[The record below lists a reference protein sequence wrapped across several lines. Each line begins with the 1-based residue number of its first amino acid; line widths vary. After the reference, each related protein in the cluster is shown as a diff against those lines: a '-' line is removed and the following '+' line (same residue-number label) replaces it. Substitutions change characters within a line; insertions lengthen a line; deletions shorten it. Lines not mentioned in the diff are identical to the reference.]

1 MENLP
6 SVSNRLAITSS
17 TDEEVKYPM
26 QITSVAVDPTS
37 THLASQEDLRSIGV
51 LELLD
56 SDERAV
62 FILDL
67 TKPDETTPIY
77 TNPRLKELQL
87 LGSKVGESL
96 DLGAATKDEKHRGF
110 LEWAGGDFRDGKI
123 PVTLHCGV
131 KWTAQTLKERWRVIA
146 GDVGG
151 SIDVIGGKPMI
162 HRSQTLSPQKARPMS
177 KSGDSPR
184 SSLESQ
190 LEAYRLHREDTISI
204 FPPAQEPFTLKEVS
218 EVENSTLGPFDI
230 LAPDTVVE
238 PSPHLRFFL
247 DFDWASTELGSI
259 ESWPLE
265 LRRMCNFLMSDPR
278 PAAMFWGQGRVM
290 MYNESYKLVTG
301 QKHPGMM
308 GKPFSEAWPEIEV
321 IFKDLFNKAYQTGKP
336 STMDDARFYIDR
348 HGYLEETYFAL
359 SIMPFS
365 CNSYDCDLAVYNPVF
380 DTTRQVVADR
390 RMIFL
395 LRLGQFIA
403 SSREPKEFWQQLLRG
418 FEPDHPDLPF
428 ALLYS
433 AGNDVNETLSESSAL
448 SHNSNWVLEGS
459 VRVPDAEKN
468 VPKHINSECSLEEFL
483 PSFSE
488 LVKSDSPTLLH
499 RKDGTIPASLTTAL
513 QGTLAWDTVVFLPIR
528 ATTDIVLGF
537 LIIGLNARREY
548 DDDYRLFIELLTRQ
562 LATSM
567 AAAVLVED
575 DLQRGRMAAERAYQ
589 DRNRLSR
596 KLEIQAHE
604 AAEIESRFRRMADLA
619 PVGMFHVDVDGN
631 IVYANE
637 VFYGLTEHPRNSNIP
652 IHFLD
657 KEGSYG
663 LSPVPNVTFADKFI
677 AKGWYGSLMEEDLP
691 LMELNWKKLMDGEP
705 VAFEIRLRTLFK
717 GADKIGDEEIDGAIW
732 TIVAAYPEKADD
744 GTVVGVLGCMTD
756 ISRQKWAEDFQKRK
770 MLEAVELK
778 RQQENF
784 IDMTSHEMRNP
795 LSAIIQCADMIGI
808 SVKEFDGGTNDVIL
822 PREAV
827 HGYADAASTIIL
839 CAQHQ
844 KRIIDDILTLSK
856 LDSDL
861 LFVTPIE
868 VQPLLVIK
876 NALKIFDG
884 ELQKS
889 DVALRFHVSPSFDE
903 LGFDWIKLDPS
914 RLVQVLINLVTN
926 AIKFTQTQAKRN
938 IAITVSAALEPP
950 STPGLIYLPRSN
962 SHKENTPESEWGD
975 GEIVYLHIEVQDS
988 GRGLDDT
995 ERNLLFKRFSQ
1006 ASPRT
1011 HVRYGG
1017 SGLGLFI
1024 SRELTE
1030 LQGGQIGV
1038 ASKAGVGST
1047 FAFYIRTRRCDP
1059 PDDKDSFIPQMD
1071 VQVQNDIITNNSL
1084 ARVKGPSR
1092 QTVKNRRSQSPAS
1105 SSPKHI
1111 LIVEDNIVNQKVLS
1125 KQLRT
1130 AGCIVSVANH
1140 GLEALEFLEKSTFS
1154 TTLPEGVP
1162 GIPCNILLMDLEMPV
1177 MDGLTCVQQIRQWEM
1192 EGKVKG
1198 RVPVIAVTANARS
1211 EQIAR
1216 AKEAGMDS
1224 VVTKPFRIGEL
1235 LPEMDRWLVRGVML
1249 DGGKEDRAAVERRE
1263 SAPI

>member
-1 MENLP
+1 MEYLP
-6 SVSNRLAITSS
+6 SVFDGLAITSS
-17 TDEEVKYPM
+17 TDEEAKGSA
-26 QITSVAVDPTS
+26 QIISVPVDPNLS
-37 THLASQEDLRSIGV
+37 PLEPQDNLRNVGV
-51 LELLD
+51 LELLE

-67 TKPDETTPIY
+67 TKLDETTPIY
-77 TNPRLKELQL
+77 TNPRLKELQV

-96 DLGAATKDEKHRGF
+96 DLDVATKDEKHREF
-110 LEWAGGDFRDGKI
+110 LEWAGENFSDGKL
-123 PVTLHCGV
+123 PVTLYCGV
-131 KWTAQTLKERWRVIA
+131 RWTAQTISNRWRVIA

-151 SIDVIGGKPMI
+151 RIDTIGDKPPI
-162 HRSQTLSPQKARPMS
+162 LRSQTLSPRKARSMS
-177 KSGDSPR
+177 KSDDTPR
-184 SSLESQ
+184 PSLESQ
-190 LEAYRLHREDTISI
+190 LEEYRLHREDTISI
-204 FPPAQEPFTLKEVS
+204 FPPAQEPITLKEDLAVGCT
-218 EVENSTLGPFDI
+218 TLGPFDI
-230 LAPDTVVE
+230 FAPDTIVE
-238 PSPHLRFFL
+238 LSPHVRFFL
-247 DFDWASTELGSI
+247 DFDWESTELGPI
-259 ESWPLE
+259 DSWPVG

-278 PAAMFWGQGRVM
+278 PAAMYWGQSRVV
-290 MYNESYKLVTG
+290 MYNEPYVSVTG

-308 GKPFSEAWPEIEV
+308 GKPFPEAWPEIESV
-321 IFKDLFNKAYQTGKP
+321 FKKTFDKAYETGTA
-336 STMDDARFYIDR
+336 STMDDARFYIER
-348 HGYLEETYFAL
+348 HGYLEETYFSL
-359 SIMPFS
+359 SILPFS
-365 CNSYDCDLAVYNPVF
+365 CDSYNCNLAFYNPVF

-390 RMIFL
+390 RMLFL

-403 SSREPKEFWQQLLRG
+403 SSREPKDFWQQLLRG
-418 FEPDHPDLPF
+418 LEPDHPDLPF

-433 AGNDVNETLSESSAL
+433 AGNDVNETLSESSAS
-448 SHNSNWVLEGS
+448 SHNCNWVLEGT
-459 VRVPDAEKN
+459 VRVPGGDKT
-468 VPKHINSECSLEEFL
+468 VPKHINSQNPMEEFL
-483 PSFSE
+483 PSFSD

-528 ATTDIVLGF
+528 ATTENVLGF
-537 LIIGLNARREY
+537 LIFGLNARRKY
-548 DDDYRLFIELLTRQ
+548 DDDYRLFIQLLSRQ

-575 DLQRGRMAAERAYQ
+575 EIQRGRMAAEHAYQ

-604 AAEIESRFRRMADLA
+604 ASEIESRFRRMADLA
-619 PVGMFHVDVDGN
+619 PVGMFHIDAEGRLL
-631 IVYANE
+631 YANE
-637 VFYGLTEHPRNSNIP
+637 VYYNLTEHKRDVNTPMSMY
-652 IHFLD
+652 D
-657 KEGSYG
+657 
-663 LSPVPNVTFADKFI
+663 VV
-677 AKGWYGSLMEEDLP
+677 MEEDWP
-691 LMELNWKKLMDGEP
+691 IMDAQWKKLMAGEP
-705 VAFEIRLRTLFK
+705 VSFEIRLRALFK

-732 TIVAAYPEKADD
+732 IIQAAYPEKADD
-744 GTVVGVLGCMTD
+744 GKVVGVLGCLTD

-808 SVKEFDGGTNDVIL
+808 SVKEFDGGTNDIVL

-827 HGYADAASTIIL
+827 HGYADAASTIVL

-861 LFVTPIE
+861 LFVTPTE
-868 VQPLLVIK
+868 VQPLLIIK

-884 ELQKS
+884 ELQKG
-889 DVALRFHVSPSFDE
+889 DVALRFHVSPTFEE
-903 LGFDWIKLDPS
+903 LSIDWIKLDPS

-950 STPGLIYLPRSN
+950 STPGLVYLSRTN
-962 SHKENTPESEWGD
+962 THKDNTADSEWGN
-975 GEIVYLHIEVQDS
+975 GEVVYLHIEVKDS
-988 GRGLDDT
+988 GRGLDET
-995 ERNLLFKRFSQ
+995 ECNLLFKRFSQ

-1011 HVRYGG
+1011 HVQYGG

-1047 FAFYIRTRRCDP
+1047 FAFYIRARRCEP
-1059 PDDKDSFIPQMD
+1059 PDDKDSFVPQMD
-1071 VQVQNDIITNNSL
+1071 AQAQNNIITNNSL
-1084 ARVKGPSR
+1084 ARVKGPTR
-1092 QTVKNRRSQSPAS
+1092 QSLKSRRSQSPAS
-1105 SSPKHI
+1105 PTPKHI

-1125 KQLRT
+1125 KQLRG
-1130 AGCIVSVANH
+1130 AGCTVSVANH

-1154 TTLPEGVP
+1154 TTLPEGDP
-1162 GIPCNILLMDLEMPV
+1162 GIPCNILLMDLEMPI
-1177 MDGLTCVQQIRQWEM
+1177 MDGLTCVREIRKWEK

-1235 LPEMDRWLVRGVML
+1235 VPEMERWLVRGVVL
-1249 DGGKEDRAAVERRE
+1249 DKIREDSKEERAGVERRD

>member
-1 MENLP
+1 MEHLP
-6 SVSNRLAITSS
+6 SILKGLGITSS
-17 TDEEVKYPM
+17 ADDESKDSA
-26 QITSVAVDPTS
+26 QFTSAAVDPIS
-37 THLASQEDLRSIGV
+37 SPLGSQDDLSSIGV
-51 LELLD
+51 LELLE

-67 TKPDETTPIY
+67 TNPGDTTPIY
-77 TNPRLKELQL
+77 TNPRLKELQV

-96 DLGAATKDEKHRGF
+96 DLRVATKDEKHRGF
-110 LEWAGGDFRDGKI
+110 LEWAGGDFSDGKI
-123 PVTLHCGV
+123 PVTLYCGV
-131 KWTAQTLKERWRVIA
+131 RWSAQTMRNRWRVIA

-151 SIDVIGGKPMI
+151 RIDIIGDKPTI
-162 HRSQTLSPQKARPMS
+162 HRSQTLSPQKARRMS
-177 KSGDSPR
+177 KSDDSSR

-204 FPPAQEPFTLKEVS
+204 FPPAQEPVTLKEVL
-218 EVENSTLGPFDI
+218 EVGDTTLGPFDI
-230 LAPDTVVE
+230 LAPDTIVE
-238 PSPHLRFFL
+238 LSPHVRFFL
-247 DFDWASTELGSI
+247 GFDWAY
-259 ESWPLE
+259 
-265 LRRMCNFLMSDPR
+265 PR
-278 PAAMFWGQGRVM
+278 PAAMYWGQSRVM
-290 MYNESYKLVTG
+290 MYNEPYMLVTG

-308 GKPFSEAWPEIEV
+308 GKTFSEAWAEV
-321 IFKDLFNKAYQTGKP
+321 EDAFSDSFNKAYKTGKA
-336 STMDDARFYIDR
+336 STMDDARFFIERY
-348 HGYLEETYFAL
+348 GYLEETYYSL
-359 SIMPFS
+359 SILPFS
-365 CNSYDCDLAVYNPVF
+365 CNSYGSHIAFYNPVF

-403 SSREPKEFWQQLLRG
+403 SSREPKDFWQQLLRG
-418 FEPDHPDLPF
+418 LEPDHPDLPF

-459 VRVPDAEKN
+459 VRVPDAGKN
-468 VPKHINSECSLEEFL
+468 VPKHINSENPMEEFL
-483 PSFSE
+483 PSFSD
-488 LVKSDSPTLLH
+488 LVKLDCPTLLH
-499 RKDGTIPASLTTAL
+499 REDGTIPSSLTAAL
-513 QGTLAWDTVVFLPIR
+513 QGTIAWDTVVFLPIR
-528 ATTDIVLGF
+528 ATTETVLGF
-537 LIIGLNARREY
+537 LIIGLNARRKY
-548 DDDYRLFIELLTRQ
+548 DDDYRLFIQLLSRQ

-575 DLQRGRMAAERAYQ
+575 EIQRGRMAAEHAYQ
-589 DRNRLSR
+589 DRNRLSM

-604 AAEIESRFRRMADLA
+604 ASEIESRFRKMADLA
-619 PVGMFHVDVDGN
+619 PVGMFHTGVDGKL
-631 IVYANE
+631 IYANE
-637 VFYGLTEHPRNSNIP
+637 LYYNLTE
-652 IHFLD
+652 LD
-657 KEGSYG
+657 R
-663 LSPVPNVTFADKFI
+663 DI
-677 AKGWYGSLMEEDLP
+677 ATNTGWHEVIMEEDWP
-691 LMELNWKKLMDGEP
+691 IVDTQWKKLMDGEP
-705 VAFEIRLRTLFK
+705 VSFEIRLRALFK

-732 TIVAAYPEKADD
+732 IIAAAYPEKAPDD
-744 GTVVGVLGCMTD
+744 TVVGVLGCFTD

-770 MLEAVELK
+770 MLEAIELK

-795 LSAIIQCADMIGI
+795 LSAIIQCADMIGL

-861 LFVTPIE
+861 LFVTPTE
-868 VQPLLVIK
+868 VQPLPIIQ

-889 DVALRFHVSPSFDE
+889 DVALRFHVSPSFEE
-903 LGFDWIKLDPS
+903 LNIDWIKLDPS

-926 AIKFTQTQAKRN
+926 AIKFTQTQPKRN

-950 STPGLIYLPRSN
+950 STPGLVYLSRTN
-962 SHKENTPESEWGD
+962 IHKDNTPEGN
-975 GEIVYLHIEVQDS
+975 GEM
-988 GRGLDDT
+988 
-995 ERNLLFKRFSQ
+995 ERLFSQ

-1011 HVRYGG
+1011 HIQYGG

-1059 PDDKDSFIPQMD
+1059 PDDKDSFVPQMD
-1071 VQVQNDIITNNSL
+1071 VQAQNNIITNNSL
-1084 ARVKGPSR
+1084 ARVKGPTRHPLRS
-1092 QTVKNRRSQSPAS
+1092 RRSQSPAS
-1105 SSPKHI
+1105 SAPKHI

-1125 KQLRT
+1125 KQLRS

-1154 TTLPEGVP
+1154 TSLPEGVS
-1162 GIPCNILLMDLEMPV
+1162 GIPCNILLMDLEMPI
-1177 MDGLTCVQQIRQWEM
+1177 MDGLTCVRQIRKWER
-1192 EGKVKG
+1192 EGRVKG

-1235 LPEMDRWLVRGVML
+1235 VPEMERWLIRGVVL
-1249 DGGKEDRAAVERRE
+1249 DRAKEGARDERAGVERRD

>member
-6 SVSNRLAITSS
+6 SVLNGLTITPP
-17 TDEEVKYPM
+17 TDEEAKDSM
-26 QITSVAVDPTS
+26 QITSVLVDPNLS
-37 THLASQEDLRSIGV
+37 PLAPQDDLGSIGV
-51 LELLD
+51 LELLE

-67 TKPDETTPIY
+67 TKPDETTPRY
-77 TNPRLKELQL
+77 TNSRLKGLQG
-87 LGSKVGESL
+87 LGSRIGVSSE
-96 DLGAATKDEKHRGF
+96 LGVATKDEKHRRF
-110 LEWAGGDFRDGKI
+110 LEWARGDFSDGKLPI
-123 PVTLHCGV
+123 TLYCGV
-131 KWTAQTLKERWRVIA
+131 RWTAQTMKNRWRVIA
-146 GDVGG
+146 GDVRAKMG
-151 SIDVIGGKPMI
+151 VIRDKPLI
-162 HRSQTLSPQKARPMS
+162 HRSQTLSPQKTPPML
-177 KSGDSPR
+177 KSGDAPNNPPV
-184 SSLESQ
+184 ESD
-190 LEAYRLHREDTISI
+190 LEAYRLHREDNISI
-204 FPPAQEPFTLKEVS
+204 FPQAQEPVILKE
-218 EVENSTLGPFDI
+218 EGLETENAAVRSYDI
-230 LAPDTVVE
+230 LSADTIVE
-238 PSPHLRFFL
+238 LSNHVQFFL
-247 DFDWASTELGSI
+247 NFDWASTELGPI
-259 ESWPLE
+259 HSWPLE
-265 LRRMCNFLMSDPR
+265 LRRMCNFLMADPR
-278 PAAMFWGQGRVM
+278 PAAMYWGKTRIT
-290 MYNESYKLVTG
+290 MYNEPYLLVTG

-308 GKPFSEAWPEIEV
+308 GKPFSEAWAEV
-321 IFKDLFNKAYQTGKP
+321 DEVFMSYFDKAYKTGKA
-336 STMDDARFYIDR
+336 TTRDDAQFFIER
-348 HGYLEETYFAL
+348 HGYLEETYY
-359 SIMPFS
+359 SISILPFT
-365 CNSYDCDLAVYNPVF
+365 CNSYDTPLAFYNPVF
-380 DTTRQVVADR
+380 DTTRQVIADR

-403 SSREPKEFWQQLLRG
+403 SSREPKDFWQQLLRG
-418 FEPDHPDLPF
+418 LELDHPDLPF

-468 VPKHINSECSLEEFL
+468 VPKHINSEHPMEEFL

-488 LVKSDSPTLLH
+488 LVTAGAPTLLY

-513 QGTLAWDTVVFLPIR
+513 QGMLAWDTVIFLPIR
-528 ATTDIVLGF
+528 VTTDTILGF
-537 LIIGLNARREY
+537 LIIGLNARRKY
-548 DDDYRLFIELLTRQ
+548 DDDYRLFIQLLSRQ

-575 DLQRGRMAAERAYQ
+575 ELQRGRMAAEHAYQ

-596 KLEIQAHE
+596 KLEIQAHK
-604 AAEIESRFRRMADLA
+604 ATEIESRFRRMADLA
-619 PVGMFHVDVDGN
+619 PVGMYHMDVEGRL
-631 IVYANE
+631 IYANE
-637 VFYGLTEHPRNSNIP
+637 VYFDLTGHPR
-652 IHFLD
+652 D
-657 KEGSYG
+657 
-663 LSPVPNVTFADKFI
+663 LSSPMSVK
-677 AKGWYGSLMEEDLP
+677 SLYRVILEEDWP
-691 LMELNWKKLMDGEP
+691 IMDSQWKILMGGNP
-705 VAFEIRLRTLFK
+705 VTFEIRLTSLFK
-717 GADKIGDEEIDGAIW
+717 GDDKIGDQEINGPVW
-732 TIVAAYPEKADD
+732 TISSAYPEKAQD
-744 GTVVGVLGCMTD
+744 GTVVGVLGCLTD
-756 ISRQKWAEDFQKRK
+756 ISRQKWAEGFQKRK

-808 SVKEFDGGTNDVIL
+808 SVKEFDGGASDVVL

-827 HGYADAASTIIL
+827 HGYADAASTIVL

-861 LFVTPIE
+861 LYVTPTE
-868 VQPLLVIK
+868 VQPLVVIK

-889 DVALRFHVSPSFDE
+889 DVELRFHVSPSFEE
-903 LGFDWIKLDPS
+903 LGIDWIKLDPS

-926 AIKFTQTQAKRN
+926 AIKFTQTQRKRN

-950 STPGLIYLPRSN
+950 GTPGLIYLSRMN
-962 SHKENTPESEWGD
+962 SYKENSPGGEWGD
-975 GEIVYLHIEVQDS
+975 GEIVYLHIEVEDS
-988 GRGLDDT
+988 GRGLDET

-1011 HVRYGG
+1011 HVQYGG

-1038 ASKAGVGST
+1038 TSKAGVGST

-1059 PDDKDSFIPQMD
+1059 PDDKDSFAPQMD
-1071 VQVQNDIITNNSL
+1071 DQAQNRIIANNSL
-1084 ARVKGPSR
+1084 SRVKGYRGSLKP
-1092 QTVKNRRSQSPAS
+1092 RRSQIPAS
-1105 SSPKHI
+1105 STPKHI

-1125 KQLRT
+1125 KQLRN

-1154 TTLPEGVP
+1154 TTLPEGAP

-1177 MDGLTCVQQIRQWEM
+1177 MDGLTCVQEIRKWER

-1198 RVPVIAVTANARS
+1198 RIPVIAVTANARS

-1235 LPEMDRWLVRGVML
+1235 VPEMERWLARGVVL
-1249 DGGKEDRAAVERRE
+1249 DTGKERGKEERCGMERRDT
-1263 SAPI
+1263 API

>member
-1 MENLP
+1 MEHLP
-6 SVSNRLAITSS
+6 SILKGLGITSS
-17 TDEEVKYPM
+17 ADDDSKDAK
-26 QITSVAVDPTS
+26 QFTSVAVDPILS
-37 THLASQEDLRSIGV
+37 PLGSQDDLSSVGV
-51 LELLD
+51 LELLE

-67 TKPDETTPIY
+67 TNPDDTTPVY
-77 TNPRLKELQL
+77 TNPRLKELQV

-96 DLGAATKDEKHRGF
+96 DLRAATKDEKHRGF
-110 LEWAGGDFRDGKI
+110 LEWAGGDFSDGKI
-123 PVTLHCGV
+123 PVTLYCGV
-131 KWTAQTLKERWRVIA
+131 RWSAQTMRNRWRVIA

-151 SIDVIGGKPMI
+151 RIDVSGDKPSI
-162 HRSQTLSPQKARPMS
+162 QRSQTLSPQKARRMS
-177 KSGDSPR
+177 KSDDASR

-204 FPPAQEPFTLKEVS
+204 FPPAQEPVTLKEVL
-218 EVENSTLGPFDI
+218 EVGDTTLGPFDI
-230 LAPDTVVE
+230 LAPDTIVE
-238 PSPHLRFFL
+238 LSPHVRFFL
-247 DFDWASTELGSI
+247 EFDWTSTELGPI
-259 ESWPLE
+259 DSWPVE

-278 PAAMFWGQGRVM
+278 PAAMYWGQSRVM
-290 MYNESYKLVTG
+290 MYNEPYMLVTG

-308 GKPFSEAWPEIEV
+308 GKTFSEAWAEV
-321 IFKDLFNKAYQTGKP
+321 EDAFSDSFNNAYETGKA
-336 STMDDARFYIDR
+336 STMDDARFFIER
-348 HGYLEETYFAL
+348 HGYLEETYYSL
-359 SIMPFS
+359 SILPFS
-365 CNSYDCDLAVYNPVF
+365 CNSYGSHLAFYNSVF

-403 SSREPKEFWQQLLRG
+403 SSREPKDFWQQLLRG
-418 FEPDHPDLPF
+418 LEPDHPDLPF

-459 VRVPDAEKN
+459 VRFPGAGKN
-468 VPKHINSECSLEEFL
+468 VPKHINSDNPMEEFL
-483 PSFSE
+483 PSFSD
-488 LVKSDSPTLLH
+488 LVKSDCPTLLH
-499 RKDGTIPASLTTAL
+499 REDGTIPSSLTTAL
-513 QGTLAWDTVVFLPIR
+513 QGTLAWDKVVFLPIR
-528 ATTDIVLGF
+528 ATTESVLGF
-537 LIIGLNARREY
+537 LIIGLNARRKY
-548 DDDYRLFIELLTRQ
+548 DDDYRLFIQLLSRQ

-575 DLQRGRMAAERAYQ
+575 EIQRGRMAAEHAYQ
-589 DRNRLSR
+589 DRNRLSK

-604 AAEIESRFRRMADLA
+604 ASEIESRFRRMADLA
-619 PVGMFHVDVDGN
+619 PVGMFHIGVDGKL
-631 IVYANE
+631 VYANE
-637 VFYGLTEHPRNSNIP
+637 LYYNLTEHDRDINT
-652 IHFLD
+652 
-657 KEGSYG
+657 KM
-663 LSPVPNVTFADKFI
+663 
-677 AKGWYGSLMEEDLP
+677 GWYEVLMEEDWP
-691 LMELNWKKLMDGEP
+691 IMDVQWKKLMDGEP
-705 VAFEIRLRTLFK
+705 VSFEIRLRALFK

-732 TIVAAYPEKADD
+732 IIAAAYPEKAPD
-744 GTVVGVLGCMTD
+744 GTVVGVLGCLTD

-770 MLEAVELK
+770 MLEAIELK

-861 LFVTPIE
+861 LFVTPTE
-868 VQPLLVIK
+868 VQPLPIIK

-889 DVALRFHVSPSFDE
+889 DVALRFHVSPTFEE
-903 LGFDWIKLDPS
+903 LNIDWIKLDPS

-926 AIKFTQTQAKRN
+926 AIKFTQTQPKRN
-938 IAITVSAALEPP
+938 IAITVSVALEPP
-950 STPGLIYLPRSN
+950 STPGLVYLSRTN
-962 SHKENTPESEWGD
+962 GHKDNTPDGEWGD

-988 GRGLDDT
+988 GRGLDET

-1011 HVRYGG
+1011 HVQYGG

-1047 FAFYIRTRRCDP
+1047 FAFYIQTRRCDP
-1059 PDDKDSFIPQMD
+1059 PEDKDSFVPQMD
-1071 VQVQNDIITNNSL
+1071 AQAQNNIITNNSL
-1084 ARVKGPSR
+1084 ARVKGPTRHPLRS
-1092 QTVKNRRSQSPAS
+1092 RRSQSPAS
-1105 SSPKHI
+1105 STPKHI

-1125 KQLRT
+1125 KQLRS

-1154 TTLPEGVP
+1154 ATLPEGVS
-1162 GIPCNILLMDLEMPV
+1162 GVPCNILLMDLEMPI
-1177 MDGLTCVQQIRQWEM
+1177 MDGLTCVRQIRKWEK
-1192 EGKVKG
+1192 EGKVRG

-1235 LPEMDRWLVRGVML
+1235 VPEMERWLVRGVVL
-1249 DGGKEDRAAVERRE
+1249 DRLKEGARDERAGVERRD